1 MQKTSYRRL
10 REEDRQVI
18 YRMSK
23 AGKTQQEI
31 AQAFG
36 LSQSTV
42 SKEMARNRGQ
52 RVYRPKQAQ
61 RKALERQQAKE
72 KRGRLIVG
80 KIKEEIRRRLE
91 LKHSPEQ
98 ISLRLKAECIRV
110 SHESIYQYIK
120 EDKRQGGNLYK
131 NLRINGKRRYRRRV
145 KAGRTKI
152 PERVDIEERPEVVNQ
167 RDRYGDWEADLI
179 EGTKGS
185 GYILSLYERRSRF
198 GKLVK
203 LSSKSSEATTRG
215 LIDLL
220 EGYKVETITYD
231 NGLEFSGHLKV
242 SQSLGAKSYFCKPYH
257 SWEKGGVENYNGLV
271 RQYLPKGTSFTDLT
285 AKRLEE
291 IEEEINHRPRK
302 ILDIKSPSKV
312 TFFRFLKHYR
322 TKASKKACQ

>member
-1 MQKTSYRRL
+1 MQKPSYRRL

-52 RVYRPKQAQ
+52 RGYRPKQAQ

-98 ISLRLKAECIRV
+98 ISLRLKAEGIRV

-120 EDKRQGGNLYK
+120 EDKRQGGSLYK

-152 PERVDIEERPEVVNQ
+152 PERVDIEERPEVVDQ
-167 RDRYGDWEADLI
+167 RARYGDWEADLI

-185 GYILSLYERRSRF
+185 GYILSLYERKSRF
-198 GKLVK
+198 GKLAK

-285 AKRLEE
+285 AKRLGE
-291 IEEEINHRPRK
+291 IEKEINHRPRK
-302 ILDIKSPSKV
+302 ILDIKSPSELENK
-312 TFFRFLKHYR
+312 L
-322 TKASKKACQ
+322 AA